1 MSAQE
6 VATHFLASNFAPYDE
21 ILSIMM
27 DGIIMLIIYN
37 SVNTAPPGNLK
48 AFQHAQSRFN
58 ARVRCSLSENLNRV
72 FASFRYNF
80 QQ

>member
-6 VATHFLASNFAPYDE
+6 VATHFLSLNFALCDE
-21 ILSIMM
+21 ILTIMM
-27 DGIIMLIIYN
+27 GGVIMLIIYN

-48 AFQHAQSRFN
+48 ALQHVQSRFN
-58 ARVRCSLSENLNRV
+58 ARLRCSLSENLNRV
-72 FASFRYNF
+72 FASFRYNL